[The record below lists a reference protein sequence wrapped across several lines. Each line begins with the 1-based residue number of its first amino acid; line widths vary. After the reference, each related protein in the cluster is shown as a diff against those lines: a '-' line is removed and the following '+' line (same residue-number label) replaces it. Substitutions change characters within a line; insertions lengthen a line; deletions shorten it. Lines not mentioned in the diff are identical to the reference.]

1 VAELAAVERLAAST
15 RDIPAR
21 AQLAAVAWLRWRIFA
36 NNMFRRRPATK
47 RQAMGLVAAIALRL
61 TVWPFLASMAVG
73 PVVASGIL
81 AWRAIA
87 EGRGPSL
94 IPLLAGIAVLWQ
106 FVSVNGLSIA
116 TAISNFDP
124 STLIRFPLRFGRYL
138 VLRTMLGLLTAS
150 TIVGC
155 LALLA
160 AAIGIGA
167 ADHSLA
173 LPAAMVLAVYAAM
186 NIFLTRM
193 IGAWMERWLMN
204 RHFREIFG
212 LLMGLLVV
220 GIQLLNF
227 QRAQMHA
234 RGMPNSWL
242 ASLISGP
249 EGYLKWLPPGF
260 AGNAI
265 LLADHPGAA
274 LLQWVG
280 LLASTALFAAV
291 FALRLH
297 KQFLGEYLSEGGAP
311 PRASSAFRVR
321 DNRRPSAGIADCA
334 KQGGLRMAFP
344 PIVAACL
351 RKEWAVLRGSGMQL
365 IRLLIPIVF
374 IIVLNRGVFSRHPAY
389 FLPGAIA
396 YVLAGVMAGLYNIFG
411 ADGLGVQIY
420 LLAPV
425 RMRDVIVAKNLTS
438 LALIVVEAGLA
449 WLVVLA
455 LTHSP
460 ISAGTQIS
468 AGLWTVFVI
477 AANLTLGTMRSIQAP
492 RKFDPRRAQI
502 QTRRGTPTDRT
513 SGLLILAVLFGSLVL
528 EIPVTYLSRYFNAPW
543 LGALIFG
550 PLAAGAV
557 LAYVLLLEN
566 AEKLMMDH
574 RDVFAEELCKV

>member
-1 VAELAAVERLAAST
+1 
-15 RDIPAR
+15 
-21 AQLAAVAWLRWRIFA
+21 
-36 NNMFRRRPATK
+36 
-47 RQAMGLVAAIALRL
+47 
-61 TVWPFLASMAVG
+61 
-73 PVVASGIL
+73 
-81 AWRAIA
+81 
-87 EGRGPSL
+87 
-94 IPLLAGIAVLWQ
+94 
-106 FVSVNGLSIA
+106 
-116 TAISNFDP
+116 
-124 STLIRFPLRFGRYL
+124 
-138 VLRTMLGLLTAS
+138 
-150 TIVGC
+150 
-155 LALLA
+155 
-160 AAIGIGA
+160 
-167 ADHSLA
+167 
-173 LPAAMVLAVYAAM
+173 
-186 NIFLTRM
+186 
-193 IGAWMERWLMN
+193 
-204 RHFREIFG
+204 
-212 LLMGLLVV
+212 
-220 GIQLLNF
+220 
-227 QRAQMHA
+227 
-234 RGMPNSWL
+234 
-242 ASLISGP
+242 
-249 EGYLKWLPPGF
+249 
-260 AGNAI
+260 
-265 LLADHPGAA
+265 
-274 LLQWVG
+274 
-280 LLASTALFAAV
+280 
-291 FALRLH
+291 
-297 KQFLGEYLSEGGAP
+297 
-311 PRASSAFRVR
+311 
-321 DNRRPSAGIADCA
+321 
-334 KQGGLRMAFP
+334 MAFP